1 MNNDDQKSPSRVPA
15 QPHDRLFRDMLS
27 NSQRAMALLHD
38 HLPKEIAERLTS
50 ELRLQDGSFVD
61 EALRGSQADRLFEA
75 TLTGDKPL
83 LMYFLFEHKSSPDP
97 NTPLQIAGYMINIWK
112 RYAQD
117 HPDRV
122 HRLPAII
129 PLVFYHGDRTWK
141 VPTSLFE
148 MIDDDE
154 VLRPFTRSMTYLLRD
169 LGRMTSNQVASDPE
183 SWAALQAM
191 LLRGNPME
199 VEMLREIV
207 NNLKEGTDFENKVMW
222 YMIRVVQISMVT
234 MEEALRQARPKNW
247 EIMMG
252 TLAEQWIEE
261 GIEKGLEQGLEQGI
275 EQGIEKGKAD
285 TFLRQAR
292 LKFGELPEQQIDAVR
307 VATVAQLDQWQD
319 ALLVADTLDDIFNMG
334 LPG

>member
-27 NSQRAMALLHD
+27 NSQRAMALLRD
-38 HLPKEIAERLTS
+38 HLPKAIAERLTS

-129 PLVFYHGDRTWK
+129 PLVFYHGARTWK

-154 VLRPFTRSMTYLLRD
+154 VLRPWTRSMTYLLRD
-169 LGRMTSNQVASDPE
+169 LGRMNSQQVASDPE

-191 LLRGNPME
+191 LLRGGRIK
-199 VEMLREIV
+199 VEMLNEIV
-207 NNLKEGTDFENKVMW
+207 NKLKEGSDFENKVMW
-222 YMIRVVQISMVT
+222 YIIGSVQISKDIMT
-234 MEEALRQARPKNW
+234 EALRQARPKNW
-247 EIMMG
+247 GIMMG

-261 GIEKGLEQGLEQGI
+261 GIEKGIEKGKVQGLAQ
-275 EQGIEKGKAD
+275 GKAD

-292 LKFGELPEQQIDAVR
+292 LKFGELPEQRIDAVR
-307 VATVAQLDQWQD
+307 VATVAQLDQWLD
-319 ALLVADTLDDIFNMG
+319 ALLVADTLDDIFNTSLSG
-334 LPG
+334 